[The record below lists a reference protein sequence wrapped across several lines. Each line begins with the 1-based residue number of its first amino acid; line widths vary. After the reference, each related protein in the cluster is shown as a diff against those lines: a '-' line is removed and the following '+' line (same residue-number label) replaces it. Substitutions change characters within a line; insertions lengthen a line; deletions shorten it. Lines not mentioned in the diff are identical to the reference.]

1 MNTWWYAIKDK
12 EKGPV
17 DIDELKKLIQSGT
30 ISVTTMVWR
39 EGMEAWESI
48 EAVEELRPLSS
59 VTPPPLPSKEA
70 VNPTDLPFTN
80 RWARF
85 FARIF
90 DVWWETLLVAMVSG
104 YFLGRYS
111 AHFVEW
117 INSNGSSQIYGIL
130 CLPFALILDATICRL
145 LGNTPGKALLGI
157 RVITVDGESL
167 GFTKYLFRNFSVWM
181 RGFAFGIPLINLIAM
196 SAQSSRLGKGKE
208 ASYDES
214 AGYTVRSKSP
224 NWIRKIAF
232 GLAFLCLLGVLIVL
246 NAIEKESVQESRRI
260 TMQKY
265 YSWENPK
272 TLRTIQV
279 DSRWKVTTQPTK
291 NGIPVYVFT
300 EAAGYAVVILA
311 VEEFSG
317 YSLSQYAQAFQK
329 GNAATMSFSDGGRIL
344 ERDGRQIWEGAGR
357 MVSADDNRLNVRIA
371 QVGAP
376 FWRVVTVQSIPYDYS
391 NAMVDKLKTALWST
405 LK

>member
-1 MNTWWYAIKDK
+1 MSTWWYVIKDK
-12 EKGPV
+12 RKGPV
-17 DIDELKKLIQSGT
+17 DIEELKKLIQFGN
-30 ISVTTMVWR
+30 IGVKTMVWR
-39 EGMEAWESI
+39 EGMEAWKSI
-48 EAVEELRPLSS
+48 DEVEELHPVMS
-59 VTPPPLPSKEA
+59 VIPPPFPSKQA
-70 VNPTDLPFTN
+70 VNPIDFPMTN

-90 DVWWETLLVAMVSG
+90 DVWWETLLVVTVSA

-117 INSNGSSQIYGIL
+117 INSYGSSQIFGIL
-130 CLPFALILDATICRL
+130 CMPFALILDAIIHRV

-157 RVITVDGESL
+157 RVRTFDGKSL
-167 GFTKYLFRNFSVWM
+167 GFTQYLIRNFSVWM
-181 RGFAFGIPLINLIAM
+181 KGLAFGIPLFNLVTM
-196 SAQSSRLGKGKE
+196 SAQSSRLGKGLE

-214 AGYTVRSKSP
+214 SGFTVRSKSP

-232 GLAFLCLLGVLIVL
+232 GIAFICLFGFIAVL
-246 NAIEKESVQESRRI
+246 NEVEKKSERESRLM
-260 TMQKY
+260 TMQKD

-272 TLRTIQV
+272 TLRSIKV
-279 DSRWKVTTQPTK
+279 DSRWKLTTQPIK
-291 NGIPVYVFT
+291 NGMPGYVFT

-311 VEEFSG
+311 MEEFPG

-329 GNAATMSFSDGGRIL
+329 GTAATMSFSDGGRIF
-344 ERDGRQIWEGAGR
+344 EREGRQFWEGTGG
-357 MVSADDNRLNVRIA
+357 MVSTDNNRLNVQIS

-391 NAMVDKLKTALWST
+391 NTMVDKLKTALWST